1 MCKVLRLEL
10 ISTFKPV
17 FSTVTNYKRKILC
30 LFDTGATMPVW
41 CKSEGLFHVVFPDA
55 ELLEK
60 KFLLSGFG
68 KVAEIVDVY
77 KIPVF
82 YITDGDSTLEFRNL
96 HIATL
101 FNRDFGCDLVLSY
114 TMFTHVDYTV
124 RNRNANVST
133 LEITYDRDVYYIS
146 PVVHEVKAEYIKR
159 VSSFALEED

>member
-1 MCKVLRLEL
+1 M
-10 ISTFKPV
+10 
-17 FSTVTNYKRKILC
+17 
-30 LFDTGATMPVW
+30 FDTGATMPVW

-96 HIATL
+96 HIATS
-101 FNRDFGCDLVLSY
+101 FN
-114 TMFTHVDYTV
+114 
-124 RNRNANVST
+124 
-133 LEITYDRDVYYIS
+133 RDVYYIS

-159 VSSFALEED
+159 VSSFASEED